1 MDPAWCRPPPRLVA
15 AREYLDDDHASA
27 RAGAWAR
34 QHTRGIRRNI
44 LPLLRVGSRRGDIEE
59 CASRR
64 DALGAVG
71 GGKEPVVAD
80 AVETPWQHVDQEA
93 PDEIVRV
100 KPHRLPAAPAA
111 KPVSLPPESKRP
123 PVG

>member
-1 MDPAWCRPPPRLVA
+1 MDPARCRPPPRVVA
-15 AREYLDDDHASA
+15 ARESLDDDHASA
-27 RAGAWAR
+27 TAGAWAR

-44 LPLLRVGSRRGDIEE
+44 RPLLRVGSRRGDIEE

-80 AVETPWQHVDQEA
+80 GGGNPWEDVDPEA
-93 PDEIVRV
+93 PRGTL
-100 KPHRLPAAPAA
+100 R
-111 KPVSLPPESKRP
+111 
-123 PVG
+123 G

>member
-1 MDPAWCRPPPRLVA
+1 MTYRSWLGCRPPPRLVA

-27 RAGAWAR
+27 TAGGHG
-34 QHTRGIRRNI
+34 QGSTRGVSGATSGRFC
-44 LPLLRVGSRRGDIEE
+44 GSAGRRGDIEE

-80 AVETPWQHVDQEA
+80 AVENPW
-93 PDEIVRV
+93 
-100 KPHRLPAAPAA
+100 AARGSGSA
-111 KPVSLPPESKRP
+111 
-123 PVG
+123 

>member
-27 RAGAWAR
+27 TAGAWAR

-44 LPLLRVGSRRGDIEE
+44 RPLLRVGSRRGDIEE

-80 AVETPWQHVDQEA
+80 SAGNPWEDRDQER
-93 PDEIVRV
+93 PGVTMRL
-100 KPHRLPAAPAA
+100 KPT
-111 KPVSLPPESKRP
+111 
-123 PVG
+123 